1 MSYSD
6 QGRSCLGI
14 IFRGRT
20 CTATE
25 TEGPGVVNHIEGQEA
40 SCEGGTGEHHVV
52 LWKEMIGY
60 SKAKLEDNDIVAEE
74 RALKDS
80 HRIPCLSVRLLNDL
94 EMIVLPIL
102 SSELTPQIL
111 VRVCNSLPCP
121 SKHQTPCQC
130 TSP

>member
-1 MSYSD
+1 
-6 QGRSCLGI
+6 
-14 IFRGRT
+14 
-20 CTATE
+20 
-25 TEGPGVVNHIEGQEA
+25 
-40 SCEGGTGEHHVV
+40 
-52 LWKEMIGY
+52 MIGY